1 MFDSIPGP
9 CDNCYLS
16 PGAEC
21 KTNLTLVSYHLH
33 MHWWAAGTC
42 WCPRCSSGWCR
53 PWSSRISPAASPA
66 PSGGHTSW
74 WPASAGPP
82 PPPGIKTR
90 MKLSILSFY
99 LDKFQNFLKKKYII
113 IANILPSPKDWF
125 LSWWLVFI
133 TDLDLVLL
141 FPLIRWND
149 VRALRFL
156 LLIPCCQFGALR
168 FRSWSGSLCRMTP
181 MLGPLFDWFLLR
193 LRLLRRFH
201 TQNWFPAH

>member
-1 MFDSIPGP
+1 MI
-9 CDNCYLS
+9 LS
-16 PGAEC
+16 
-21 KTNLTLVSYHLH
+21 NI
-33 MHWWAAGTC
+33 
-42 WCPRCSSGWCR
+42 PRCFS
-53 PWSSRISPAASPA
+53 SSRLSSHSLVASL
-66 PSGGHTSW
+66 SRS
-74 WPASAGPP
+74 ASA
-82 PPPGIKTR
+82 TWNQN
-90 MKLSILSFY
+90 SDEILSFY

-168 FRSWSGSLCRMTP
+168 FRSFSGSLCRMTP
-181 MLGPLFDWFLLR
+181 MLGPLLGWFLLR